1 MQVTELSA
9 QGLLR
14 EYKIVVPAATLADK
28 VNTRL
33 AELAKTAQLP
43 GFRPG
48 KVPTALLKKQFGP
61 ALYGEALEQS
71 IQDGATK
78 LLEDR
83 GLKPALQ
90 PKVDIKQVGE
100 DKDLEFEVRVEVL
113 PEIAKIDFPS
123 IELERLKVA
132 VDDQAV
138 NDALG
143 RIAQANREQKPVDP
157 PRAAEKG
164 DILKVDFVGTMDGK
178 EFPGGSVTDYSVE
191 IGSGGLIPGFEDQLV
206 GLNVGESRDVKVTFP
221 ADYGAKELAG
231 KDASFKVDCKEIRA
245 LGDQPVDDSLAKKT
259 GFETLE
265 NMRKEVSQRI
275 EQDYA
280 QLSRG
285 IVKRKL
291 LDKLSEMAK
300 FDVPQ
305 GLVDAEFDSIWK
317 QYEDMKKRA
326 ETAGNAPSSED
337 EEKSKA
343 EYRGI
348 AERRVRLGLLLADI
362 GRANNIQ
369 VSNDEI
375 GRAIVREAQRF
386 PGQEQKVFEFYTK
399 NAEMRDSLRA
409 PIYEDKTIDF
419 ILELAKVT
427 DRSVSADD
435 LVKAAREGDSEGES
449 EDANA
454 A

>member
-33 AELAKTAQLP
+33 TELAKTAQLP

-123 IELERLKVA
+123 IEVERLKVA

-157 PRAAEKG
+157 PRPAEKG

-191 IGSGGLIPGFEDQLV
+191 IGSGGLIPGFEDQLI

-221 ADYGAKELAG
+221 TDYGAKELAG

-291 LDKLSEMAK
+291 LDKLSDVAK

-326 ETAGNAPSSED
+326 ETAGNTPSTED
-337 EEKSKA
+337 EEKAKA

-435 LVKAAREGDSEGES
+435 LVKAAREGDSEGEAEGAS
-449 EDANA
+449 A

>member
-33 AELAKTAQLP
+33 TELAKTAQLP

-123 IELERLKVA
+123 IEVERLKVA

-157 PRAAEKG
+157 PRPAEKG

-191 IGSGGLIPGFEDQLV
+191 IGSGGLIPGFEDQLI

-221 ADYGAKELAG
+221 TDYGAKELAG

-291 LDKLSEMAK
+291 LDKLSDVAK

-326 ETAGNAPSSED
+326 ETAGNTPSTED
-337 EEKSKA
+337 EEKAKA

-427 DRSVSADD
+427 DRSISADE
-435 LVKAAREGDSEGES
+435 LVKAAREGDSEGEAEGAS
-449 EDANA
+449 A

>member
-33 AELAKTAQLP
+33 TELAKTAQLP

-123 IELERLKVA
+123 IEVERLKVA

-143 RIAQANREQKPVDP
+143 RIAQANRERKPVDP
-157 PRAAEKG
+157 PRPAEKG

-191 IGSGGLIPGFEDQLV
+191 IGSGGLIPGFEDQLI

-221 ADYGAKELAG
+221 TDYGAKELAG

-291 LDKLSEMAK
+291 LDKLSDVAK

-326 ETAGNAPSSED
+326 ETAGNTPSTED
-337 EEKSKA
+337 EEKAKA

-435 LVKAAREGDSEGES
+435 LVKAAREGDSEGEAEGAS
-449 EDANA
+449 A